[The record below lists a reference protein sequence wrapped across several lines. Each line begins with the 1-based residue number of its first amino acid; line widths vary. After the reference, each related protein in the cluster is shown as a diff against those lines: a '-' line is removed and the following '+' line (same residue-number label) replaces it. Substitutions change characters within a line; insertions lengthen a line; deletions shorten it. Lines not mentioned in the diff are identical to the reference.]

1 MQVSKDRTLSNEKV
15 NEFISEPSNFDTESH
30 SFPLNNYSL
39 PKPPKMKGKTV
50 TKNKKSSLDAW
61 NSIDLSEQ
69 LDQIPPQF

>member
-1 MQVSKDRTLSNEKV
+1 MSKDRTLSNEKV

-39 PKPPKMKGKTV
+39 PKPPKMKGKLV

-69 LDQIPPQF
+69 LD